1 VNATLVSPNPAYSVT
16 APTNRSLNIAT
27 EDANVAWSGATT
39 LTLSNGTV
47 PLTAMVTDM
56 ADGYRGD
63 VRNAKVQFVDRS
75 TGTVLGTAVV
85 VPIGD
90 GTTGT
95 ATLNWAAT
103 PKAYTIGFVVLN
115 YYTRNNALDNVN
127 ITVK

>member
-1 VNATLVSPNPAYSVT
+1 
-16 APTNRSLNIAT
+16 
-27 EDANVAWSGATT
+27 
-39 LTLSNGTV
+39 
-47 PLTAMVTDM
+47 MVTDM